1 MIVLDVEQGSKEW
14 LAARRGIPTA
24 SEFKRII
31 TPAKADYSADA
42 DLYAADLLAESLG
55 CYRKTAEGVEDVER
69 GHRLEDEARRWLKLR
84 KGWKI
89 EQLGFCLSD
98 CRRYGYSPDGHLP
111 DTRILEIKAPDV
123 KTLIKWKLKGGIP
136 REHLPQVHGGMVVTG
151 APGAV
156 FCAYSEHPLVD
167 NMVIEVEPDNYTK
180 KVREC
185 VLRFCDRLDEIR
197 ELILGDEYAVLFP
210 EQSRRNKA

>member
-1 MIVLDVEQGSKEW
+1 MAV
-14 LAARRGIPTA
+14 RRGIPTA

-31 TPAKADYSADA
+31 TPAKAQYSTDA
-42 DLYAADLLAESLG
+42 DLYAADLLSESLG
-55 CYRKTAEGVEDVER
+55 CYRKQVGDEIEDVAR

-84 KGWKI
+84 HSWKI

-98 CRRYGYSPDGHLP
+98 CRRYGYSPDGRLE
-111 DTRILEIKAPDV
+111 DKRILEIKAPDV

-136 REHLPQVHGGMVVTG
+136 REHLPQVHGGMVVTD

-156 FCAYSEHPLVD
+156 FCAYSEHPLVE
-167 NMVIEVEPDNYTK
+167 NMVIEVEPDSYTK

-197 ELILGDEYAVLFP
+197 RLILGDEYEVLFP
-210 EQSRRNKA
+210 PNPALP